1 VDVHHERNERRP
13 SYRKVADAL
22 GQQITEGIYPP
33 GALLPSL
40 PELCAKHH
48 VPDATARHALKWLED
63 RGVIEVRHGKR
74 SIVLEPQT
82 DPSDSYGQL
91 YAGIAALTRRMDSVV
106 DLLEDLAATIH
117 GHRQPTRSRTR
128 RSS

>member
-1 VDVHHERNERRP
+1 MDLHYERNEQRLL
-13 SYRKVADAL
+13 YRKVADAL
-22 GQQITEGIYPP
+22 RQHITEGIYPP

-40 PELCAKHH
+40 PELCTQHH
-48 VPDATARHALKWLED
+48 VSDATARHALKWLED
-63 RGVIEVRHGKR
+63 RGIIEVRHGKR
-74 SIVLEPQT
+74 SIVLEPQI

-91 YAGIAALTRRMDSVV
+91 CAEIVALTRRMDSVV

-117 GHRQPTRSRTR
+117 EHKQPTRSRAR